1 MNISN
6 MKEKKH
12 NSISEEKS
20 SSDNK
25 ESIENKEKMEQNEIL
40 YKEDEINPSTNEEFQ
55 DRLSKVNQV
64 KIPSKSTKVNDINQ
78 KEEKDEENEKY
89 KIPTR
94 KILFVIEEEVNY
106 TKKKRKSRKAPA
118 AFSKK
123 NKHREIKGKNK
134 IFAIKKVQK
143 AKYAKKEITS
153 FKSRLNAK
161 KTIKNYIPH
170 FLVWKVSYFNPNGP
184 PSKEKRPYNRESLW
198 LLFSIG
204 DRVTSQNDDDD
215 EKLTKEKI
223 IVIKSMCYN
232 HDKNIPLLQNE
243 QYYESES
250 YDSLQFMS
258 TNCKTN

>member
-1 MNISN
+1 MNINN
-6 MKEKKH
+6 MKEKKQ
-12 NSISEEKS
+12 NQISEEKS
-20 SSDNK
+20 PSDSK
-25 ESIENKEKMEQNEIL
+25 DTVENKEKMEQNE
-40 YKEDEINPSTNEEFQ
+40 EDEIKPSTNEEFQ

-78 KEEKDEENEKY
+78 KEEKDEENEIC

-94 KILFVIEEEVNY
+94 KILFVVEEEVNY
-106 TKKKRKSRKAPA
+106 TKNKRKNRKAPA
-118 AFSKK
+118 FYIK

-170 FLVWKVSYFNPNGP
+170 FFVWKVSYFNPNGP
-184 PSKEKRPYNRESLW
+184 PSKEKRPYNGESLC

-204 DRVTSQNDDDD
+204 DRVTSQNDD

>member
-1 MNISN
+1 MNINN
-6 MKEKKH
+6 MKDKKQ

-20 SSDNK
+20 SYDNK

-78 KEEKDEENEKY
+78 KEEKDEENEKS

-94 KILFVIEEEVNY
+94 KILFVVEEEVNY

-184 PSKEKRPYNRESLW
+184 PSKEKRPYNREYLW

-204 DRVTSQNDDDD
+204 DRITSQNDDDD
-215 EKLTKEKI
+215 EKLTK
-223 IVIKSMCYN
+223 
-232 HDKNIPLLQNE
+232 
-243 QYYESES
+243 
-250 YDSLQFMS
+250 
-258 TNCKTN
+258 

>member
-78 KEEKDEENEKY
+78 KEEKDEENEKC

-223 IVIKSMCYN
+223 IVIKSM
-232 HDKNIPLLQNE
+232 
-243 QYYESES
+243 
-250 YDSLQFMS
+250 
-258 TNCKTN
+258 